1 MPVFFIPSARVRD
14 GIITI
19 TDPLLGHLRKSL
31 RVAVGEELDVGDGE
45 GRRYRIRLMTVTG
58 REIQGRIL
66 DERAAPAHRHPS
78 VILGQAVLK
87 GDRMDWVIQKSTEL
101 GVTALVPLV
110 SDRVIARP
118 RKERVAVQ
126 QERWQR
132 IALEAA
138 QQAERWDVPVIHAP
152 QLLETWLARAEG
164 SARIMLVERV
174 EAQSLSSIPL
184 PDGPEAA
191 ITLCIGPEGGW
202 TDDEKHAGRE
212 HGFLPVALGERI
224 LRAETAG
231 IAALTIVQSRIGELD

>member
-14 GIITI
+14 GMITI

-31 RVAVGEELDVGDGE
+31 RVAAGEELYVGDGE

-66 DERAAPAHRHPS
+66 DESAAPAHRHPS
-78 VILGQAVLK
+78 VVLGQAVLK

-101 GVTALVPLV
+101 GVAAIVPLV
-110 SDRVIARP
+110 SARVIARP
-118 RKERVAVQ
+118 RRERVAVQ

-152 QLLETWLARAEG
+152 EAVETWWARAAH
-164 SARIMLVERV
+164 ARLMLVERV
-174 EAQSLSSIPL
+174 EAQSLSSISL
-184 PDGPEAA
+184 PDSQEAA

-202 TDDEKHAGRE
+202 TDGEKHAGRE
-212 HGFLPVALGERI
+212 HGFLPIALGQRI
-224 LRAETAG
+224 LRAETAA
-231 IAALTIVQSRIGELD
+231 IAALTVVQSRIGALG